1 MHDPIFI
8 DFCLFSRLEQGGISV
23 NVGPVEPGLAKTL
36 VPLLALAVSEVTL
49 WSMGAAVVAS

>member
-1 MHDPIFI
+1 MIQSLLI
-8 DFCLFSRLEQGGISV
+8 FCLFSRLEQGGISV